1 MTGASILIFTWDQNH
16 LECLSK
22 ICQGTSLVV
31 QWLGLCAS
39 NAGVIGTIPGW
50 ETKILHAAW
59 PKKFKNLEKIQSN
72 RTVLGVRWLRLPASS
87 AGVQV

>member
-1 MTGASILIFTWDQNH
+1 M
-16 LECLSK
+16 
-22 ICQGTSLVV
+22 V

-59 PKKFKNLEKIQSN
+59 PKNFKNLKKFKSI
-72 RTVLGVRWLRLPASS
+72 RTALGVQWLRLLAFS